1 MYWLSISVYNAAMRA
16 HVRKNIVL
24 PSALDD
30 RLRAVAK
37 ERGSSQSG
45 LIVHLVEVG
54 LAAESGEHDALVGYL
69 GLLDGPADL
78 SETIDKT
85 VYGR

>member
-1 MYWLSISVYNAAMRA
+1 VYDPAMRA
-16 HVRKNIVL
+16 HIRKNVVI
-24 PSALDD
+24 PRTLDD
-30 RLRAVAK
+30 RLRTAAK

-45 LIVHLVEVG
+45 LIVHLIEVG

-69 GLLDGPADL
+69 GLLNGPADL